1 MFYIISPFDSN
12 SIKEIKDHILSSR
25 KCFLQWIISQ
35 YFILYNNSINLFKNE
50 RKISEQASSNAKY
63 HTHVIKYKTEKNIQ
77 MIISIYN
84 KYYKIEFLIFL

>member
-35 YFILYNNSINLFKNE
+35 YFILYNNSINIFKNE
-50 RKISEQASSNAKY
+50 RKINEQTSSNAKY
-63 HTHVIKYKTEKNIQ
+63 HIHVIKYKTEKMSRWLFLFITNI
-77 MIISIYN
+77 I
-84 KYYKIEFLIFL
+84 K